1 VLTILEGQEDADS
14 PKGVGGSWQA
24 QGVADSARTL
34 NRFVLRARRI
44 EAHSLA
50 RDPRSLSALSGFSL
64 AGQLQLDGT
73 MEMRR
78 ALPDE
83 EAFESLAAR
92 VRPVLVKSESVFQAK
107 VLKAIQAAV
116 DASAFEV
123 PADLLGRLADLKREW
138 SQFDLDGINVLR
150 FAVQSSR
157 TDGSDV
163 TPQVS
168 DTQLAA
174 AWLYGDLVHVDTRGS
189 KSDGLLF
196 PIKERYS
203 AAVTYFA
210 HAAVLCLGTLDVVLA
225 LHKLGVVVLD
235 ADSVERAV
243 VVGVDELVE
252 RGVAYV
258 GPVGSPM
265 PDLDMALAELPEGF
279 QAFTVTQLLR
289 QSPENR
295 VRVECRAADGASVCE
310 YEAAVSRRGEDE
322 GRLHWEAL
330 VAGIVTFKVSFGV
343 ADDRV
348 TDARFEGVTWHGTTN
363 RMKLAEAVFEQEL
376 TVSEELAFFVG
387 VEKFFALNVSVFG
400 AEDAA
405 SIDVAVDSLYDLV
418 VIENITRQALEPLS
432 GTYSGSARALLRR
445 TRLLWEGEVVPFR
458 LSPLTTTAPADVVP
472 QVILM
477 PATTLTIAGTDFP
490 VPATLIRHP
499 LMVPE
504 SVTRLADSDPPTDQ
518 ITMVIPVD
526 EPFLA
531 WAPEKRTINGDDD
544 LPEPTPWD
552 LSHFDERFFL
562 GGGGGS
568 A

>member
-1 VLTILEGQEDADS
+1 MADS
-14 PKGVGGSWQA
+14 E
-24 QGVADSARTL
+24 RTL

-50 RDPRSLSALSGFSL
+50 RDRRSLSALSDFSL
-64 AGQLQLDGT
+64 TGQLHLDGT

-92 VRPVLVKSESVFQAK
+92 VRPVLVKSESVFQAN

-116 DASAFEV
+116 DVSQSEV
-123 PADLLGRLADLKREW
+123 PADLLRRLADLKRDW
-138 SQFDLDGINVLR
+138 SRFDLDGTNVLR

-157 TDGSDV
+157 ADGSDV

-210 HAAVLCLGTLDVVLA
+210 HAAVLCLMTLDLVLA
-225 LHKLGVVVLD
+225 LHRLGVIALD
-235 ADSVERAV
+235 AESVEREV
-243 VVGVDELVE
+243 VVGVGELVE
-252 RGVAYV
+252 RGAAYL

-265 PDLDMALAELPEGF
+265 PDLDIALAELPEGF
-279 QAFTVTQLLR
+279 QAFTVTELLR
-289 QSPENR
+289 QSPANR
-295 VRVECRAADGASVCE
+295 VRVECRAADGSSVCD
-310 YEAAVSRRGEDE
+310 YEAAVSRRGESE
-322 GRLHWEAL
+322 GRLHWAAL
-330 VAGIVTFKVSFGV
+330 VAGSVTFTVSFGLRG
-343 ADDRV
+343 DRV
-348 TDARFEGVTWHGTTN
+348 TDARFEGIEWHGTTN

-376 TVSEELAFFVG
+376 TMSEEVVFFVG
-387 VEKFFALNVSVFG
+387 GEKFFVLRVSGLG
-400 AEDAA
+400 AKDAA

-418 VIENITRQALEPLS
+418 VIENITRQALQPLS
-432 GTYSGSARALLRR
+432 GMYSGSDRALLRR

-458 LSPLTTTAPADVVP
+458 LSPLTATAPAGVVP
-472 QVILM
+472 KAIVM
-477 PATTLTIAGTDFP
+477 PATTLTIAGTEFP
-490 VPATLIRHP
+490 VPTTLIRHP

-504 SVTRLADSDPPTDQ
+504 SITRTPESDPPTDQ
-518 ITMVIPVD
+518 ITMVIPVE

-552 LSHFDERFFL
+552 LSHFDDQVFL
-562 GGGGGS
+562 GGRKDS

>member
-1 VLTILEGQEDADS
+1 
-14 PKGVGGSWQA
+14 
-24 QGVADSARTL
+24 VADPARTL

-50 RDPRSLSALSGFSL
+50 RDRLSLSALSDFSL
-64 AGQLQLDGT
+64 TGQLHLDGT

-92 VRPVLVKSESVFQAK
+92 VRPVLVKSESVFQAN
-107 VLKAIQAAV
+107 VLEAIQAAV
-116 DASAFEV
+116 DASQAEV
-123 PADLLGRLADLKREW
+123 PADLLRRLADLKHEW
-138 SQFDLDGINVLR
+138 SRFDLDGTNVLR

-210 HAAVLCLGTLDVVLA
+210 HAAVLCLVTLDLVLA
-225 LHKLGVVVLD
+225 LHRLGVIVLD
-235 ADSVERAV
+235 AESVTREV

-252 RGVAYV
+252 RGAAYL

-265 PDLDMALAELPEGF
+265 PDLDIALAELPEGF
-279 QAFTVTQLLR
+279 QAFTVTELLR

-295 VRVECRAADGASVCE
+295 VRVECRAADGSSVCD
-310 YEAAVSRRGEDE
+310 YEAAVSRRGESE
-322 GRLHWEAL
+322 GRLHWAAL
-330 VAGIVTFKVSFGV
+330 VAGSVTFTVSFGLR
-343 ADDRV
+343 DDRV
-348 TDARFEGVTWHGTTN
+348 ADARFEGIEWHGTTN

-376 TVSEELAFFVG
+376 AMSEEVIFFVG
-387 VEKFFALNVSVFG
+387 GEKFFALRVSGLG
-400 AEDAA
+400 AQQAA

-418 VIENITRQALEPLS
+418 VIENITRQALQPLS
-432 GTYSGSARALLRR
+432 GMYSGSDRALLRR

-458 LSPLTTTAPADVVP
+458 LSPLTATAPAGVVP
-472 QVILM
+472 KAIVM
-477 PATTLTIAGTDFP
+477 PATTLTIAGTEFP
-490 VPATLIRHP
+490 VPTTLIRHP

-504 SVTRLADSDPPTDQ
+504 SIARTPESDPPTDQ

-552 LSHFDERFFL
+552 LSHFDDKVFL
-562 GGGGGS
+562 GGRKDS